1 MESIAAEGIR
11 DPFLMQYTDSV
22 SSTGRRKERSL
33 MEDRNRAQGADR
45 SSPMPRSDIVR
56 ELSQI
61 SNELERELCLSV
73 TRPLDPTL
81 VEARLMDLWNRVEL
95 LRQKLDN

>member
-1 MESIAAEGIR
+1 
-11 DPFLMQYTDSV
+11 
-22 SSTGRRKERSL
+22 